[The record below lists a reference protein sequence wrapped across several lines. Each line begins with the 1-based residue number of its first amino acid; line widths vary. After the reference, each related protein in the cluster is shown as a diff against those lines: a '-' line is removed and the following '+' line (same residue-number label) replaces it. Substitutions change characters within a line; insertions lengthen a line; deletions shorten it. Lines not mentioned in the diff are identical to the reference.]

1 MNLVELEL
9 DETLADFEVQ
19 DWIDNVFSVQYPDVK
34 ARIKKGCS
42 GLCHKKDEWHY
53 PSKNELPNCDDKTLL
68 VFIANDYY
76 ERNGEIKKIKR
87 TVLGFYKKAF
97 INDNMKLFVEKS
109 KGYEAEHLPKA
120 VIAWKEIVLPKE
132 IENA

>member
-53 PSKNELPNCDDKTLL
+53 VKD
-68 VFIANDYY
+68 
-76 ERNGEIKKIKR
+76 R
-87 TVLGFYKKAF
+87 
-97 INDNMKLFVEKS
+97 
-109 KGYEAEHLPKA
+109 LPKELHDVLCFVIHNEHRYSLQGYLRDGRWVLSPLGTYLNNED
-120 VIAWKEIVLPKE
+120 VIAWKEIVFPKE
-132 IENA
+132 D

>member
-53 PSKNELPNCDDKTLL
+53 VKDGD
-68 VFIANDYY
+68 
-76 ERNGEIKKIKR
+76 
-87 TVLGFYKKAF
+87 
-97 INDNMKLFVEKS
+97 
-109 KGYEAEHLPKA
+109 LPKDEKYVLA
-120 VIAWKEIVLPKE
+120 YFKGEDVSLVECLYIPDEGFKHPIFSEWYEPTAWIEKEKILPKE
-132 IENA
+132 IG

>member
-1 MNLVELEL
+1 MFETELEEWA
-9 DETLADFEVQ
+9 DEM
-19 DWIDNVFSVQYPDVK
+19 YPCDGQAQRYLIEGAIFGYNK
-34 ARIKKGCS
+34 AN
-42 GLCHKKDEWHY
+42 EWHY

-97 INDNMKLFVEKS
+97 LNDNMKLFVEKS

-120 VIAWKEIVLPKE
+120 VIAWKEIVLPGLEENKE
-132 IENA
+132 

>member
-34 ARIKKGCS
+34 ARIKKGCN

-53 PSKNELPNCDDKTLL
+53 VE
-68 VFIANDYY
+68 
-76 ERNGEIKKIKR
+76 NG
-87 TVLGFYKKAF
+87 
-97 INDNMKLFVEKS
+97 N
-109 KGYEAEHLPKA
+109 LPKKTILVLA
-120 VIAWKEIVLPKE
+120 YLKDKSLVECLYIPAEGFKHPDFSEWFEPVAWIEKEKVLPKE
-132 IENA
+132 IE

>member
-53 PSKNELPNCDDKTLL
+53 VKDGEYPSKHLESYVVAFYGAKGSFAKGKPCWEELRWD
-68 VFIANDYY
+68 
-76 ERNGEIKKIKR
+76 
-87 TVLGFYKKAF
+87 
-97 INDNMKLFVEKS
+97 
-109 KGYEAEHLPKA
+109 AEFSRWVDRETFEDLPYVNTEGI

-132 IENA
+132 K

>member
-34 ARIKKGCS
+34 ARIKKVCS

-53 PSKNELPNCDDKTLL
+53 IKDKKPKDNEYVLIYTDLKNTYVARIPTQKDY
-68 VFIANDYY
+68 FITN
-76 ERNGEIKKIKR
+76 NG
-87 TVLGFYKKAF
+87 GFVQ
-97 INDNMKLFVEKS
+97 IS
-109 KGYEAEHLPKA
+109 S
-120 VIAWKEIVLPKE
+120 VIAWKEIVLPE
-132 IENA
+132 QEE

>member
-19 DWIDNVFSVQYPDVK
+19 NWIDNVFSVQYPDVK

-53 PSKNELPNCDDKTLL
+53 VKDGD
-68 VFIANDYY
+68 
-76 ERNGEIKKIKR
+76 
-87 TVLGFYKKAF
+87 
-97 INDNMKLFVEKS
+97 
-109 KGYEAEHLPKA
+109 LPKENEYIMIYSKLA
-120 VIAWKEIVLPKE
+120 DNIAVGKRRCAGKIRKRCVYEWYFATYEGTYCLRDKDVIAWKEIALPELKE
-132 IENA
+132 RD